1 LDTLSS
7 SIEVLEMIF
16 DWRALL
22 DIILVAVG
30 LCFLCRTILRLG
42 TWKIVSGTFIALLVF
57 AAANLLDLKLIEWI
71 YSNVSHVAVIAIIV
85 VFQPEIRKVFERA
98 ASLKRTGVVK
108 GGSDL
113 AMVLVDAVFA
123 LAQKRRGAIVVFPG
137 KEPLKEWLSGG
148 LLLDANPTFPL
159 IMSIFDPN
167 SPGHD
172 GALIVDRG
180 KLTYFAVRLPI
191 SKRDSLS
198 EEFGTRHFAAMGLS
212 EVSDALVLVV
222 SEERGAITLFQ
233 GGRAV
238 MANDKSKV
246 IEKITS
252 HWDTSA
258 SLRVEMRK
266 GKKRWNLASQM
277 AVSLVLAVVL
287 WSTVI
292 IAQGEIRE
300 KVLLVP
306 VEYVATPEH
315 LALVGEKPT
324 DIKLHLTGP
333 KSDLHEAIPSQLA
346 VKIDLSKA
354 MPGKQTFPITSEN
367 VKLPKQVK
375 LLEAAPPSL
384 TLSLVEIIKKDVLV
398 KPQLVGKLP
407 AGVRLKSIE
416 VIPQKIRVLSPSDV
430 EKEKE
435 VVLMTTPIYLENLR
449 ESSRIFCK
457 IIAPPGLQPT
467 EKRWPDVEV
476 FVTIARQ

>member
-1 LDTLSS
+1 
-7 SIEVLEMIF
+7 MIF
-16 DWRALL
+16 NWRAIL
-22 DIILVAVG
+22 DILLVAVG

-71 YSNVSHVAVIAIIV
+71 YSNVSHVAVIALIV
-85 VFQPEIRKVFERA
+85 IFQPEIRKIFERA
-98 ASLKRTGVVK
+98 ASLKRTGVGK
-108 GGSDL
+108 GASDL
-113 AMVLVDAVFA
+113 ALLFGDVVFA
-123 LAQKRRGAIVVFPG
+123 LAQQRRGAIVVFPG
-137 KEPLKEWLSGG
+137 KEALKEWLAGG

-172 GALIVDRG
+172 GALIVERG
-180 KLTYFAVRLPI
+180 KLTHFGVRLPI

-198 EEFGTRHFAAMGLS
+198 EGFGTRHFAAMGLA

-222 SEERGAITLFQ
+222 SEERGTVTLFHS
-233 GGRAV
+233 GKAE
-238 MANDKSKV
+238 MADDKSKV
-246 IEKITS
+246 IEEITS
-252 HWDTSA
+252 HWDTTA
-258 SLRVEMRK
+258 SFGVEIPK

-277 AVSLVLAVVL
+277 VVSLVLAVVL

-300 KVLLVP
+300 KVLSVP
-306 VEYVATPEH
+306 LEYIATPEN

-324 DIKLHLTGP
+324 EIKLHLTGP
-333 KSDLHEAIPSQLA
+333 KSDLDAANPAQLA

-354 MPGKQTFPITSEN
+354 MPGKQTFLITDEN

-375 LLEAAPPSL
+375 LLDAAPSNL
-384 TLSLVEIIKKDVLV
+384 TLSLVEIIQKDVLV

-407 AGVRLKSIE
+407 AGVQLKSIE
-416 VIPQKIRVLSPSDV
+416 VIPPKVRVLSPSGV
-430 EKEKE
+430 EKEKQ
-435 VVLMTTPIYLENLR
+435 VVLMTTPIYLENLK

-457 IIAPPGLQPT
+457 IIAPPGVQPT

-476 FVTIARQ
+476 HITITQQ